1 MIYVV
6 EMDFRNPER
15 EHDWHTWYIE
25 HTAHLV
31 RSVPGFT
38 ATQRFRS
45 LNSSPSPWVALH
57 EVAGPQVFESAEY
70 KSGGGPASTGDWAR
84 QHLNWHRNLFS
95 GTKET
100 PDVAFDQ
107 HLLMAEG
114 DAALPAAYE
123 ARATRLTCVG
133 LDRSSERRSIVLVPA
148 GGLTA
153 SMFGMPGVRVLKP
166 ITPKMRK

>member
-6 EMDFRNPER
+6 EMDFRNTER

-38 ATQRFRS
+38 GTQRFRS
-45 LNSSPSPWVALH
+45 LNASPSPWVALH

-70 KSGGGPASTGDWAR
+70 RGGGGPASTGDWKDE
-84 QHLNWHRNLFS
+84 HLNWHRNLFDGS
-95 GTKET
+95 RET

-114 DAALPAAYE
+114 DAPLPRGFE
-123 ARATRLTCVG
+123 ARAIRLTCVG
-133 LDRSSERRSIVLVPA
+133 LDRTSRQRSIAVVPA

-153 SMFGMPGVRVLKP
+153 SAFGLPGVRVLKP

>member
-15 EHDWHTWYIE
+15 EHDWHTWYLE
-25 HTAHLV
+25 HTTFLV
-31 RSVPGFT
+31 RTIPGFT

-57 EVAGPQVFESAEY
+57 EVAGPQVFESSEY
-70 KSGGGPASTGDWAR
+70 KAGGGPASTGDWAK
-84 QHLNWHRNLFS
+84 QHFNWQRHVFD
-95 GTKET
+95 GCHET

-114 DAALPAAYE
+114 DAALPGAYE

-133 LDRSSERRSIVLVPA
+133 LDAKSKRRSIALVPA

-153 SMFGMPGVRVLKP
+153 SMFDMPGVRILKP
-166 ITPKMRK
+166 ITPKIRR